1 MNNGHTALTMQDAIL
16 TLQNYWSDNGCMIT
30 QPLNTEVGA
39 GTANPATALRV
50 IGPEPWSVAYVEPSV
65 RPDDSRYGENPNRL
79 QTHTQFQVIL
89 KPDPGNPQEL
99 YLGSLQA
106 LGVDLRAHDVRFV
119 EDNWAS
125 PALGAWG
132 LGWEVWL
139 DGMEITQFTYFQ
151 QVGGVSL
158 SPVSVEITYGL
169 ERILMN
175 LQGVSHFKDIVYAP
189 GITYGEV
196 FGQNEYEMSR
206 YYLDD
211 ADVDTNHRLFEA
223 YAAEARRMLDLE
235 LPVPAY
241 TYVLKCSHTFNV
253 LDARGAISTTE
264 RAKAFSLMRG
274 LTHESAKLW
283 ARRRTALGHPLG
295 VTAAPAPAV
304 RAALPSVP
312 GPETLLFEIGLE
324 ELPYADVPATTD
336 AVREVITAKL
346 AATRLRHGAIT
357 VLATPRRVVVTV
369 EAVQPREPDTEKTVR
384 GPKVAAAYKD
394 GAPTPALLGFARS
407 QGVDPSALKTVAVGG
422 VEYVAVTRDEPGRTA
437 VEVLSGVLTEVV
449 SGLRSTRNMR
459 WNDPNLSF
467 SRPVRWLLALLG
479 RSPLPVTVSALV
491 AGDTT
496 RVHRTAPDPE
506 VRVTAAEGYAH
517 FLRMY
522 GIMLDRADRRA
533 AVVRG
538 GQELAAEVGGR
549 IDVAGQAGLIDEITD
564 IVEFPHPVRGSFDER
579 YLELPASVLTT
590 VMRKHQRYLPVLDG
604 DRLMPHF
611 VTFAN
616 GACDDDVVRAGNEGV
631 LRARYEDA
639 AFFWRADLKVAPE
652 EFRRRLDQ
660 LTFED
665 RLGTVADRA
674 DRIAALA
681 LDLAARAGLAEGAL
695 ATVRRAGELA
705 KFDLASQMVVEFSGL
720 AGVMAEEYARRAGE
734 PDEVALALAEMELPR
749 SAGGALPTGDAG
761 AVLSLADRFDLVTGM
776 FVIGAAP
783 TGSSDPF
790 GVRRAAIGLLNVL
803 RRVPAAAGV
812 RVGDGLNAAAARYA
826 AQGVEVPAGRL
837 EEAAE
842 LIARRYEQ
850 QLTDAGH
857 EHRLVQAVRV
867 WADRPA
873 QGDRTLATLERHVG
887 TEEFGALTA
896 ALQRVVRILPGDAQE
911 NTADA
916 AATDPVDR
924 NLLSAPA
931 ELRLAESAEAVRDAL
946 RGREDDLAA
955 LIEVS
960 APLVAAIDAFF
971 DEVLVMDPDP
981 AIRAAR
987 LALLTD
993 VARLA
998 RTTLDWSAL

>member
-1 MNNGHTALTMQDAIL
+1 MTNGQTALTMQDAIL
-16 TLQNYWSDNGCMIT
+16 TLQKYWSDNGCMIT

-39 GTANPATALRV
+39 GTANPSTALRV

-99 YLGSLQA
+99 YLGSLRA
-106 LGVDLRAHDVRFV
+106 LGIDLNAHDVRFV

-151 QVGGVSL
+151 QVGGVAL

-196 FGQNEYEMSR
+196 FAQNEYEMSR

-211 ADVDTNHRLFEA
+211 ADIDTNQRLFES
-223 YAAEARRMLDLE
+223 YAAEARRMLDLQ

-241 TYVLKCSHTFNV
+241 MYVLKCSHAFNV

-283 ARRRTALGHPLG
+283 EQRRAALEHPLG
-295 VTAAPAPAV
+295 RTPAAAPAV
-304 RAALPSVP
+304 RAALPRVT
-312 GPETLLFEIGLE
+312 GTETLLFEIGLE
-324 ELPYADVPATTD
+324 ELPYADVTATSE
-336 AVREVITAKL
+336 AVREAITAKL
-346 AATRLRHGAIT
+346 DATRLPHGPVT
-357 VLATPRRVVVTV
+357 VMATPRRVVVTV
-369 EAVQPREPDTEKTVR
+369 EAVGPREPDTTKTVR
-384 GPKVAAAYKD
+384 GPKVAAAYRD

-407 QGVDPSALKTVAVGG
+407 QGVEPTALRVVEAGG

-437 VEVLSGVLTEVV
+437 VEVLSELLADVV
-449 SGLRSTRNMR
+449 AGLRSTRNMR
-459 WNDPNLSF
+459 WNDPALSF

-479 RSPLPVTVSALV
+479 RTPLPVAVSAL
-491 AGDTT
+491 ASGDTT
-496 RVHRTAPDPE
+496 RVHRTAADP
-506 VRVTAAEGYAH
+506 VVQVTSAEGYAH
-517 FLRMY
+517 FLRMH
-522 GIMLDRADRRA
+522 GIVLDRDVRRD

-538 GQELAAEVGGR
+538 AQEVAAEVGGR
-549 IDVAGQAGLIDEITD
+549 IDVAGQTGLIDEITD
-564 IVEFPHPVRGSFDER
+564 IVEFPYPVRGSFDER

-604 DRLMPHF
+604 DRLTPYF

-616 GACDDDVVRAGNEGV
+616 GACDDDVVRAGNEAV

-639 AFFWRADLKVAPE
+639 AFFWRADLKVSPE
-652 EFRRRLDQ
+652 EFHRRLDR

-674 DRIAALA
+674 GRIAALA
-681 LDLAARAGLAEGAL
+681 LDLAGRAGLAMDAV

-734 PDEVALALAEMELPR
+734 SAAVAQALAEMEMPR

-776 FVIGAAP
+776 FVIGAVP
-783 TGSSDPF
+783 TGSSDPY

-803 RRVPAAAGV
+803 RSVPATAGI
-812 RVGDGLNAAAARYA
+812 RVADGLRAAAERYA
-826 AQGVEVPAGRL
+826 AQGVDVPAERL
-837 EEAAE
+837 AEAAE

-850 QLTDAGH
+850 QLADAGH
-857 EHRLVQAVRV
+857 EHRLVQAVLP

-873 QGDRTLATLERHVG
+873 LGDRALATLERQVG
-887 TEEFGALTA
+887 TEEFEALAA
-896 ALQRVVRILPGDAQE
+896 ALQRVMRILPKD
-911 NTADA
+911 TAEDGA
-916 AATDPVDR
+916 GETNRA
-924 NLLSAPA
+924 LLTAPC
-931 ELRLAESAEAVRDAL
+931 ELRLMESVEAVRGAL
-946 RGREDDLAA
+946 RGREEDLAA

-960 APLVAAIDAFF
+960 APLVAGINAFF
-971 DEVLVMDPDP
+971 DEVLVMDPDQ
-981 AIRAAR
+981 AVRAAR
-987 LALLTD
+987 LALLGE
-993 VARLA
+993 VAGLA
-998 RTTLDWSAL
+998 RTTLDWSVL

>member
-1 MNNGHTALTMQDAIL
+1 MKNGHAALTMQDAIL
-16 TLQNYWSDNGCMIT
+16 VLQKYWSDNGCMIT

-39 GTANPATALRV
+39 GTANPSTALRV
-50 IGPEPWSVAYVEPSV
+50 LGPEPWSVAYVEPSV

-106 LGVDLRAHDVRFV
+106 LGIDLGAHDVRFV

-151 QVGGVSL
+151 QVGGVTL

-211 ADVDTNHRLFEA
+211 ADVDTNHGLFEA

-283 ARRRTALGHPLG
+283 ARRRAAQEHPLG
-295 VTAAPAPAV
+295 VAAAPAPAV
-304 RAALPSVP
+304 RATLPTVS
-312 GPETLLFEIGLE
+312 GTETLLFEIGVE
-324 ELPYADVPATTD
+324 ELPYADVRAAAD
-336 AVREVITAKL
+336 AVREAITAKL
-346 AATRLRHGAIT
+346 AATRLRHGPVTAM
-357 VLATPRRVVVTV
+357 ATPRRIVVTV
-369 EAVQPREPDTEKTVR
+369 EGVEPREPDTARTVR
-384 GPKVAAAYKD
+384 GPKAAAAYRD
-394 GAPTPALLGFARS
+394 GAPTPALLGFARGH
-407 QGVDPSALKTVAVGG
+407 GVDPADVQILDVGG
-422 VEYVAVTRDEPGRTA
+422 VDYVAVTRDEPGRTA
-437 VEVLSGVLTEVV
+437 VGVLSELLAEVV
-449 SGLRSTRNMR
+449 SGLRSARNMR
-459 WNDPNLSF
+459 WNDPALSF

-479 RSPLPVTVSALV
+479 RTPLPVAVSAL
-491 AGDTT
+491 ASGSTT
-496 RVHRTAPDPE
+496 QVHRTAPDP
-506 VRVTAAEGYAH
+506 VVQVTSAEGYAH
-517 FLRMY
+517 FLRMH
-522 GIMLDRADRRA
+522 GILLDREGRRA

-538 GQELAAEVGGR
+538 AQESAAEVGGY
-549 IDVAGQAGLIDEITD
+549 IDVAGEAGLIDEITD
-564 IVEFPHPVRGSFDER
+564 IVEYPHPVRGSFDER

-604 DRLMPHF
+604 SGRLTPNF

-616 GACDDDVVRAGNEGV
+616 GTCDDDVVRSGNEAV

-639 AFFWRADLKVAPE
+639 AFFWRADLKVSPE
-652 EFRRRLDQ
+652 EFRRRLDK

-681 LDLAARAGLAEGAL
+681 LDLAGRAGLSEDAL
-695 ATVRRAGELA
+695 AVVRRAGRLA

-720 AGVMAEEYARRAGE
+720 AGVMAEEYARHGGE
-734 PDEVALALAEMELPR
+734 SAEVARALAEMELPR
-749 SAGGALPTGDAG
+749 SAGGALPTSDAG

-776 FVIGAAP
+776 FLIGAVP
-783 TGSSDPF
+783 TGSSDPY

-803 RRVPAAAGV
+803 RSVPATAGI
-812 RVGDGLNAAAARYA
+812 RVGDGLRAAAERYA
-826 AQGVEVPAGRL
+826 AQGVEVPAERL
-837 EEAAE
+837 TEAAE
-842 LIARRYEQ
+842 LITRRYEI

-857 EHRLVQAVRV
+857 EHRLVQAVLV
-867 WADRPA
+867 WGDRPA
-873 QGDRTLATLERHVG
+873 HGDRTLATLERHVG
-887 TEEFGALTA
+887 TEAFEALTA
-896 ALQRVVRILPGDAQE
+896 ALQRVVRILPSQGPDAPDGGAE
-911 NTADA
+911 E
-916 AATDPVDR
+916 VDR
-924 NLLSAPA
+924 SLLTAPA
-931 ELRLAESAEAVRDAL
+931 ELRLAESAEAVRRAL
-946 RGREDDLAA
+946 HGREDDLAA
-955 LIEVS
+955 LIEAS
-960 APLVAAIDAFF
+960 APLVAAINTFF
-971 DEVLVMDPDP
+971 DEVLVMDPEP

-987 LALLTD
+987 LALLDD
-993 VARLA
+993 VAGLA

>member
-1 MNNGHTALTMQDAIL
+1 MKNGQTALTMQDAIL
-16 TLQNYWSDNGCMIT
+16 TLQRYWSDNGCMIT

-39 GTANPATALRV
+39 GTGNPSTALRV
-50 IGPEPWSVAYVEPSV
+50 LGPEPWSVAYVEPSV

-99 YLGSLQA
+99 YLGSLRA
-106 LGVDLRAHDVRFV
+106 LGIDLRAHDVRFV

-151 QVGGVSL
+151 QVGGVTL
-158 SPVSVEITYGL
+158 APVSVEITYGL

-175 LQGVSHFKDIVYAP
+175 LQGVSHFKDIAYAP

-211 ADVDTNHRLFEA
+211 ADIPTQHRLFEA

-274 LTHESAKLW
+274 LTHESAQLW
-283 ARRRTALGHPLG
+283 ARRRAALEHPLG
-295 VTAAPAPAV
+295 VVPAPAPAV
-304 RAALPSVP
+304 RAALPAVS
-312 GPETLLFEIGLE
+312 GPETLLFEIGVE
-324 ELPYADVPATTD
+324 ELPYAEVQATAE
-336 AVREVITAKL
+336 AVHEAISAKL
-346 AATRLRHGAIT
+346 AATRLKHGRISAM
-357 VLATPRRVVVTV
+357 ATPRRVVVIV
-369 EAVQPREPDTEKTVR
+369 EAVQPREPDTERTVR
-384 GPKVAAAYKD
+384 GPKVAAAYRD

-407 QGVDPSALKTVAVGG
+407 QGVDPGDVRVVDVGG
-422 VEYVAVTRDEPGRTA
+422 VDYVAVNRDEPGRTA
-437 VEVLSGVLTEVV
+437 PEVLSDLLAEVV
-449 SGLRSTRNMR
+449 SGLRSARNMR
-459 WNDPNLSF
+459 WSDPALSF

-479 RSPLPVTVSALV
+479 RTPLPVAVSAL
-491 AGDTT
+491 ASGTTT
-496 RVHRTAPDPE
+496 RVHRTAPDPVVE
-506 VRVTAAEGYAH
+506 VTSAEGYAH
-517 FLRMY
+517 FLRMH
-522 GIMLDRADRRA
+522 GVLLDREARRA
-533 AVVRG
+533 AVVSGAR
-538 GQELAAEVGGR
+538 EAAAEAGGYV
-549 IDVAGQAGLIDEITD
+549 DVAGEAGLIDEITD
-564 IVEFPHPVRGSFDER
+564 IVEYPHPVRGSFDER
-579 YLELPASVLTT
+579 YLDLPASVLTT
-590 VMRKHQRYLPVLDG
+590 VMRKHQRYLPVLDRTG
-604 DRLMPHF
+604 RLMPHF

-616 GACDDDVVRAGNEGV
+616 GVCDEEVVRAGNEAV

-639 AFFWRADLKVAPE
+639 AFFWRADLKVSPE
-652 EFRRRLDQ
+652 EFRGRLDK

-681 LDLAARAGLAEGAL
+681 LDLAARAGFAEETA
-695 ATVRRAGELA
+695 ATVHRAGRLA
-705 KFDLASQMVVEFSGL
+705 KFDLASQMVIEFSGL

-734 PDEVALALAEMELPR
+734 PAEVARALAEMELPR
-749 SAGGALPTGDAG
+749 SAGGELPAGEAG

-776 FVIGAAP
+776 FVIGAVP
-783 TGSSDPF
+783 TGSSDPY

-803 RRVPAAAGV
+803 RSVSAVAGV
-812 RVGDGLNAAAARYA
+812 RVGDGLRAAAERYA
-826 AQGVEVPAGRL
+826 AQGIEVPAERL
-837 EEAAE
+837 TEAAE
-842 LIARRYEQ
+842 LITRRYEQ

-857 EHRLVQAVRV
+857 EHRLVQAVLV
-867 WADRPA
+867 HSDRPA
-873 QGDRTLATLERHVG
+873 LGDRTLATLERHAG
-887 TEEFGALTA
+887 TEAFEALTA
-896 ALQRVVRILPGDAQE
+896 ALQRVVRILPGDSPE
-911 NTADA
+911 GPADRSVL
-916 AATDPVDR
+916 T
-924 NLLSAPA
+924 APA
-931 ELRLAESAEAVRDAL
+931 EMRLAEAAESVREAL
-946 RGREDDLAA
+946 HDREDDLAA

-960 APLVAAIDAFF
+960 APLVAAINTFF

-981 AIRAAR
+981 AVRAAR
-987 LALLTD
+987 LALLAD
-993 VARLA
+993 VAGLA
-998 RTTLDWSAL
+998 RPALDWSAL

>member
-1 MNNGHTALTMQDAIL
+1 MKNGQTALTMQDAIL
-16 TLQNYWSDNGCMIT
+16 TLQKYWSSNGCMIT

-39 GTANPATALRV
+39 GTANPSTALRV

-99 YLGSLQA
+99 YLGSLEA
-106 LGVDLRAHDVRFV
+106 LGVDLGAHDVRFV

-151 QVGGVSL
+151 QVGGVTL

-211 ADVDTNHRLFEA
+211 ADVETNQRLFES

-241 TYVLKCSHTFNV
+241 QYVLKCSHTFNV

-283 ARRRTALGHPLG
+283 AQRRAALEHPLG
-295 VTAAPAPAV
+295 VTPTPAPV
-304 RAALPSVP
+304 TRNPLPTVS
-312 GPETLLFEIGLE
+312 GTETLLFEIGVE
-324 ELPYADVPATTD
+324 ELPYADVPATTE
-336 AVREVITAKL
+336 AVRESITAKL
-346 AATRLRHGAIT
+346 AASRLGHGAIT
-357 VLATPRRVVVTV
+357 VRATPRRVVVTV
-369 EAVQPREPDTEKTVR
+369 EGVEPREPDTAKTVR
-384 GPKVAAAYKD
+384 GPKVAAAYRD
-394 GAPTPALLGFARS
+394 GEPTPALLGFARS
-407 QGVDPSALKTVAVGG
+407 QGVDPAALHSVEVNG
-422 VEYVAVTRDEPGRTA
+422 VDYVAVTRDEPGRA
-437 VEVLSGVLTEVV
+437 AAEVLSELLAEVV

-459 WNDPNLSF
+459 WNDPTLSF

-479 RSPLPVTVSALV
+479 RTPLPVAVSAL
-491 AGDTT
+491 ASGTTT
-496 RVHRTAPDPE
+496 RVHRTAAEP
-506 VRVTAAEGYAH
+506 VVQVTTADAYAN
-517 FLRMY
+517 FLQMH
-522 GIMLDRADRRA
+522 GILLDRQARHD

-538 GQELAAEVGGR
+538 ALDSATEAGGR
-549 IDVAGQAGLIDEITD
+549 IDVAGEAALIDEITD
-564 IVEFPHPVRGSFDER
+564 IVEYPHPVRGSFDER

-604 DRLMPHF
+604 DGRLMPHF

-616 GACDDDVVRAGNEGV
+616 GACDDDVVRAGNEAV

-652 EFRRRLDQ
+652 EFRSRLDK

-681 LDLAARAGLAEGAL
+681 LGLAERAGLAEDAV

-734 PDEVALALAEMELPR
+734 SAEVARALAEMELPR
-749 SAGGALPTGDAG
+749 SAGGALPTGEAG
-761 AVLSLADRFDLVTGM
+761 AMLSLADRFDLVTGM
-776 FVIGAAP
+776 FVIGAVP
-783 TGSSDPF
+783 TGSSDPY

-803 RRVPAAAGV
+803 RSMPALAGV
-812 RVGDGLNAAAARYA
+812 RVGDGLRAAAERYA
-826 AQGVEVPAGRL
+826 AQGVEVHAERL
-837 EEAAE
+837 AEAAE
-842 LIARRYEQ
+842 LITRRYEQ

-857 EHRLVQAVRV
+857 EHRLVQAVLV

-873 QGDRTLATLERHVG
+873 HGDRTLATLERHVG
-887 TEEFGALTA
+887 SEAFDALA
-896 ALQRVVRILPGDAQE
+896 AAFQRVVRILPGDGPEGGAG
-911 NTADA
+911 TAD
-916 AATDPVDR
+916 R
-924 NLLSAPA
+924 SLLTAPA
-931 ELRLAESAEAVRDAL
+931 ELRLAESAEAVRQAL
-946 RGREDDLAA
+946 HGREDDLAA

-960 APLVAAIDAFF
+960 APLVAAINVFF
-971 DEVLVMDPDP
+971 DEVLVMDPEP
-981 AIRAAR
+981 AVREAR
-987 LALLTD
+987 LALLDD

-998 RTTLDWSAL
+998 RTTLDWRAL

>member
-1 MNNGHTALTMQDAIL
+1 MQDAIL
-16 TLQNYWSDNGCMIT
+16 TLQKYWSDNGCMIT

-39 GTANPATALRV
+39 GTANPSTALRV

-99 YLGSLQA
+99 YLGSLEA
-106 LGVDLRAHDVRFV
+106 LGIDLGAHDVRFV

-151 QVGGVSL
+151 QVGGITL
-158 SPVSVEITYGL
+158 APVSVEITYGL

-175 LQGVSHFKDIVYAP
+175 LQGVSHFKDIAYAP

-211 ADVDTNHRLFEA
+211 ADVETNRGLFEA

-264 RAKAFSLMRG
+264 RAKAFSLMRR
-274 LTHESAKLW
+274 LTHDSAKLW
-283 ARRRTALGHPLG
+283 AQRRTALEHPLG
-295 VTAAPAPAV
+295 VTPAPDPVTRDPLPAV
-304 RAALPSVP
+304 S
-312 GPETLLFEIGLE
+312 GTGTLLFEIGVE

-336 AVREVITAKL
+336 AVRESITTRL
-346 AATRLRHGAIT
+346 AATRLGHGPIT
-357 VLATPRRVVVTV
+357 VRATPRRVVVTV
-369 EAVQPREPDTEKTVR
+369 EGVEPREPDTARTVR
-384 GPKVAAAYKD
+384 GPKVAAAYRD
-394 GAPTPALLGFARS
+394 GNATPALLGFARS
-407 QGVDPSALKTVAVGG
+407 QGVEPTALHTVEVGG
-422 VEYVAVTRDEPGRTA
+422 VDYVALTRDEPGRTA
-437 VEVLSGVLTEVV
+437 AEVISELLAEVV

-459 WNDPNLSF
+459 WNDPALSF

-479 RSPLPVTVSALV
+479 NTPLPVAVSAL
-491 AGDTT
+491 ASGTTT
-496 RVHRTAPDPE
+496 RVHRTAPEPVVQVKSAD
-506 VRVTAAEGYAH
+506 GYAD
-517 FLRMY
+517 FLRLH
-522 GIMLDRADRRA
+522 GVLLDREARRD

-538 GQELAAEVGGR
+538 AREAAAEAGGH
-549 IDVAGQAGLIDEITD
+549 IDVAGEAALIDEITD
-564 IVEFPHPVRGSFDER
+564 ILEYPHPVRGSFDER

-604 DRLMPHF
+604 NGTLTSSF

-616 GACDDDVVRAGNEGV
+616 GTCVEDVVRAGNEAV

-652 EFRRRLDQ
+652 EFRRRLDK

-674 DRIAALA
+674 DRIAALS
-681 LDLAARAGLAEGAL
+681 LGLAERAGLTQDAV
-695 ATVRRAGELA
+695 ATVRRASELA

-734 PDEVALALAEMELPR
+734 SADVARALAEMELPR
-749 SAGGALPTGDAG
+749 SAGGALPTTDAG

-776 FVIGAAP
+776 FVIGAVP
-783 TGSSDPF
+783 TGSSDPY

-803 RRVPAAAGV
+803 RSMPALADV
-812 RVGDGLNAAAARYA
+812 RVGDGLRAAAERYA
-826 AQGVEVPAGRL
+826 AQGVEAPAERL
-837 EEAAE
+837 ADAAE
-842 LIARRYEQ
+842 LITRRYEQ
-850 QLTDAGH
+850 QLLDAGH
-857 EHRLVQAVRV
+857 EHRLVQAVLA

-873 QGDRTLATLERHVG
+873 HGDRTLATVERHVG
-887 TEEFGALTA
+887 GEAFDALTA
-896 ALQRVVRILPGDAQE
+896 AFQRVLRILPGDSVE
-911 NTADA
+911 GA
-916 AATDPVDR
+916 ARPVDR
-924 NLLSAPA
+924 SLLTAPA
-931 ELRLAESAEAVRDAL
+931 ELRLAESTEAVRRAL
-946 RGREDDLAA
+946 HGREDDLAA

-960 APLVAAIDAFF
+960 APLVAAINVFF
-971 DEVLVMDPDP
+971 DEVLVMDPEP
-981 AIRAAR
+981 AVREAR
-987 LALLTD
+987 LALLD
-993 VARLA
+993 EVARLA
-998 RTTLDWSAL
+998 RTTLDWIAL

>member
-1 MNNGHTALTMQDAIL
+1 MTTGQTPLTMQDAIL
-16 TLQNYWSDNGCMIT
+16 TLQNYWSANGCMIT

-39 GTANPATALRV
+39 GTANPSTALRV

-99 YLGSLQA
+99 YLGSLRA
-106 LGVDLRAHDVRFV
+106 LGVDLTAHDIRFV

-158 SPVSVEITYGL
+158 NPVSVEITYGL

-223 YAAEARRMLDLE
+223 YAAEARRLLDLE

-241 TYVLKCSHTFNV
+241 LYVLKCSHTFNV

-264 RAKAFSLMRG
+264 RAKSFSLMRG

-283 ARRRTALGHPLG
+283 AQRRTDLGHPLG
-295 VTAAPAPAV
+295 VTPDPAPAV
-304 RAALPSVP
+304 RAALPAMSR
-312 GPETLLFEIGLE
+312 PETLLFEIGLE
-324 ELPYADVPATTD
+324 ELPYADVVTTTE
-336 AVREVITAKL
+336 AVRESITGKL
-346 AATRLRHGAIT
+346 AATRLKHGNIT
-357 VLATPRRVVVTV
+357 VMATPRRVVVTV
-369 EAVQPREPDTEKTVR
+369 EAVQPREADTEKTVR
-384 GPKVAAAYKD
+384 GPKAAAAYKE
-394 GAPTPALLGFARS
+394 GAPTQALLGFARS
-407 QGVDPSALKTVAVGG
+407 QGVQPEAVRTVQVKG
-422 VEYVAVTRDEPGRTA
+422 VEYVAVTREEPGRPA
-437 VEVLSGVLTEVV
+437 PEVLSDLLSEVV
-449 SGLRSTRNMR
+449 SGLRASRNMR
-459 WNDPNLSF
+459 WSDPNLSF

-479 RSPLPVTVSALV
+479 RTPLPVTVSALV
-491 AGDTT
+491 SGTTT
-496 RVHRTAPDPE
+496 RVHRTAADP
-506 VRVTAAEGYAH
+506 VVQVTTAEGYSH
-517 FLRMY
+517 FLRMH
-522 GIMLDRADRRA
+522 GIVLEREVRLD

-538 GQELAAEVGGR
+538 AERLAVEAGGR
-549 IDVAGQAGLIDEITD
+549 IDAEAQAGLIDEITD
-564 IVEFPHPVRGSFDER
+564 ILEFPHPVLGSFEER
-579 YLELPASVLTT
+579 YLDLPASVLTT
-590 VMRKHQRYLPVLDG
+590 VMRKHQRYLPVLAAD
-604 DRLMPHF
+604 DRLMPYF
-611 VTFAN
+611 ITFAN
-616 GACDDDVVRAGNEGV
+616 GACDDDVVRAGNEAV

-639 AFFWRADLKVAPE
+639 AFFWRADLKVAPA
-652 EFRRRLDQ
+652 EFRGRLDQ

-674 DRIAALA
+674 TRIAALA
-681 LDLAARAGLAEGAL
+681 LELASAAGLPEDTL

-734 PDEVALALAEMELPR
+734 PEAVARALAEMEMPR
-749 SAGGALPTGDAG
+749 AAGGALPTSEAG
-761 AVLSLADRFDLVTGM
+761 AILSLADRFDLVTGM
-776 FVIGAAP
+776 FVIGAVP
-783 TGSSDPF
+783 TGSSDPY
-790 GVRRAAIGLLNVL
+790 GVRRAAIGLVNVL
-803 RRVPAAAGV
+803 RAAPATAGLAV
-812 RVGDGLNAAAARYA
+812 TDGLRAAAARYA
-826 AQGVEVPAGRL
+826 AQGIEVPAERL
-837 EEAAE
+837 TEAAE

-850 QLTDAGH
+850 QLVDAGH

-873 QGDRTLATLERHVG
+873 QGDRVLAALERHVDS
-887 TEEFGALTA
+887 EEFTALVA
-896 ALQRVVRILPGDAQE
+896 ALQRVVRILPEEPAKDA
-911 NTADA
+911 
-916 AATDPVDR
+916 DR
-924 NLLSAPA
+924 TLLTAPA
-931 ELRLAESAEAVRDAL
+931 ELALAEATDSVRQTL
-946 RGREDDLAA
+946 QGQEDDLTA
-955 LIEVS
+955 LVQAS
-960 APLVAAIDAFF
+960 APLVTAIDAFF
-971 DEVLVMDPDP
+971 EGVLVMDPDLEV
-981 AIRAAR
+981 RAAR
-987 LALLTD
+987 LTLLSD
-993 VARLA
+993 VARLVND
-998 RTTLDWSAL
+998 TLQWSAL

>member
-1 MNNGHTALTMQDAIL
+1 MQDAVL
-16 TLQNYWSDNGCMIT
+16 TLQNYWSGNGCMIT

-50 IGPEPWSVAYVEPSV
+50 LGPEPWSVAYVEPSV

-99 YLGSLQA
+99 YLGSLRA
-106 LGVDLRAHDVRFV
+106 LGVDLAAHDVRFV

-211 ADVDTNHRLFEA
+211 ADVDTNRGLFEA
-223 YAAEARRMLDLE
+223 YAAEARRLLDLE

-264 RAKAFSLMRG
+264 RAKAFALMRG
-274 LTHESAKLW
+274 LTHESAQLW
-283 ARRRTALGHPLG
+283 VRRRTALEHPLG
-295 VTAAPAPAV
+295 VTPAPAPAV
-304 RAALPSVP
+304 RAPLPAVS

-324 ELPYADVPATTD
+324 ELPHADVQATAD
-336 AVREVITAKL
+336 AVRESVTTRL
-346 AATRLRHGAIT
+346 AATRLRHGPVT
-357 VLATPRRVVVTV
+357 VTTTPRRVVVIV
-369 EAVQPREPDTEKTVR
+369 ENVDAREPDTTRTVR
-384 GPKVAAAYKD
+384 GPKKAAAYRD
-394 GAPTPALLGFARS
+394 GAATPALLGFARS
-407 QGVDPSALKTVAVGG
+407 QGVDPAGLHVLEANGT
-422 VEYVAVTRDEPGRTA
+422 EYMAATLDMPGRPA
-437 VEVLSGVLTEVV
+437 PEVLGDLLSEVV
-449 SGLRSTRNMR
+449 SSLRAGRNMR
-459 WNDPNLSF
+459 WRDPSLSF

-479 RSPLPVTVSALV
+479 RTPLPVTVSAL
-491 AGDTT
+491 AASDLT
-496 RVHRTAPDPE
+496 RVHRTAPDPV
-506 VRVTAAEGYAH
+506 VRVTTAEGYAH
-517 FLRMY
+517 FLQMH
-522 GIMLDRADRRA
+522 GILLDRRA
-533 AVVRG
+533 RRDAVVRG
-538 GQELAAEVGGR
+538 ALDLATEAGGQVDLDGESA
-549 IDVAGQAGLIDEITD
+549 LIDEITD
-564 IVEFPHPVRGSFDER
+564 IVEFPHPIRGSFDER
-579 YLELPASVLTT
+579 YLELPAAVLTT

-611 VTFAN
+611 ITFAN
-616 GACDDDVVRAGNEGV
+616 GLCDDAAVRAGNEAV

-639 AFFWRADLKVAPE
+639 AFFWRADLKAAPE
-652 EFRRRLDQ
+652 ELRGRLDQ

-674 DRIAALA
+674 DRIAAVA
-681 LDLAARAGLAEGAL
+681 LDLAERAGLPEEAA

-734 PDEVALALAEMELPR
+734 SEDVARALSGMELPR
-749 SAGGALPTGDAG
+749 SAGGALPDTDPG

-776 FVIGAAP
+776 FVIGAVP
-783 TGSSDPF
+783 TGSSDPY

-803 RRVPAAAGV
+803 RSVPATAGI
-812 RVGDGLNAAAARYA
+812 RVADGLAAAAARYT
-826 AQGVEVPAGRL
+826 AQGVEVPAERL
-837 EEAAE
+837 AEAAE

-857 EHRLVQAVRV
+857 EHRLVQAVLVR
-867 WADRPA
+867 ADRPA
-873 QGDRTLATLERHVG
+873 DADLTLATLERHAD

-896 ALQRVVRILPGDAQE
+896 ALQRVVRILPGGTPEDGAPA
-911 NTADA
+911 AD
-916 AATDPVDR
+916 R
-924 NLLSAPA
+924 SLLTAPA
-931 ELRLAESAEAVRDAL
+931 ELRLAEAADAARTAL

-955 LIEVS
+955 LIEYS
-960 APLVAAIDAFF
+960 GPLVAAVGAFF
-971 DEVLVMDPDP
+971 DEVLVMDPDL
-981 AIRAAR
+981 AVRAAR
-987 LALLTD
+987 LALLED
-993 VARLA
+993 VAALA
-998 RTTLDWSAL
+998 RTTLNWSAL

>member
-1 MNNGHTALTMQDAIL
+1 MSTGRTTLTMQDAIL
-16 TLQNYWSDNGCMIT
+16 TLQKYWSDNGCMIT

-50 IGPEPWSVAYVEPSV
+50 LGPEPWNVAYVEPSV

-99 YLGSLQA
+99 YLGSLRA
-106 LGVDLRAHDVRFV
+106 LGIDLAAHDVRFV

-139 DGMEITQFTYFQ
+139 DGMEVTQFTYFQ
-151 QVGGVSL
+151 QVGGMGL
-158 SPVSVEITYGL
+158 APVSVEITYGL
-169 ERILMN
+169 ERIMMN
-175 LQGVSHFKDIVYAP
+175 LQGVSHFKDIAYTAD
-189 GITYGEV
+189 ITYGEV

-211 ADVDTNHRLFEA
+211 ADVATNHRLFDS
-223 YAAEARRMLDLE
+223 YAAEARRLLDLG

-241 TYVLKCSHTFNV
+241 LYVLKCSHAFNI

-274 LTHESAKLW
+274 LTHESAGLW
-283 ARRRTALGHPLG
+283 AKSRAALDHPLG
-295 VTAAPAPAV
+295 QAPAPAPAV
-304 RAALPSVP
+304 RAPLPTVP
-312 GPETLLFEIGLE
+312 GTETLLFEIGLE
-324 ELPYADVPATTD
+324 ELPYSDVVATTE
-336 AVREVITAKL
+336 AVREAVTAKL
-346 AATRLRHGAIT
+346 AATRLGHGPVT

-369 EAVQPREPDTEKTVR
+369 EAVQPHESDVRRTVR
-384 GPKVAAAYKD
+384 GPKVAAAYRD

-407 QGVDPSALKTVAVGG
+407 QGVDPAQTGVVEVNGVAH
-422 VEYVAVTRDEPGRTA
+422 VAVTRDEAGRSA
-437 VEVLSGVLTEVV
+437 VEVLSELLAEVV
-449 SGLRSTRNMR
+449 SGLRAPRNMR
-459 WNDPNLSF
+459 WNDPALSF

-479 RSPLPVTVSALV
+479 RTPLPVAVSSLAS
-491 AGDTT
+491 GTTT
-496 RVHRTAPDPE
+496 RVHRTAPDPVVE
-506 VRVTAAEGYAH
+506 VMAAEGYTG
-517 FLRMY
+517 FLSVH
-522 GIMLDRADRRA
+522 GILLDRETRRI

-538 GQELAAEVGGR
+538 AEESAAEVGGR
-549 IDVAGQAGLIDEITD
+549 VDVAGEAGLIDEITD
-564 IVEFPHPVRGSFDER
+564 ILEYPYPVRGAFEER
-579 YLELPASVLTT
+579 YLELPPSVLTT

-604 DRLMPHF
+604 HGRLLPHF

-616 GACDDDVVRAGNEGV
+616 GVCDDDVVRAGNEAV

-639 AFFWRADLKVAPE
+639 AFFWRADLAVTPE
-652 EFRRRLDQ
+652 EFRGRLSR

-681 LDLAARAGLAEGAL
+681 LELAGRAGLGEDAR

-734 PDEVALALAEMELPR
+734 SDEVARALAEMELPR
-749 SAGGALPTGDAG
+749 SAGGALPTGGPG

-783 TGSSDPF
+783 TGSSDPY

-803 RRVPAAAGV
+803 RRVPALAGTGVREALRAAAG
-812 RVGDGLNAAAARYA
+812 RYA
-826 AQGVEVPAGRL
+826 AQGVEVPGERL
-837 EEAAE
+837 AEAAE
-842 LIARRYEQ
+842 LITRRYEQ
-850 QLTDAGH
+850 QLTDEGH
-857 EHRLVQAVRV
+857 EHRLVQAVLAR
-867 WADRPA
+867 ADRPA
-873 QGDRTLATLERHVG
+873 HADRTLAVLAQQVG
-887 TEEFGALTA
+887 TDAFDALTA
-896 ALQRVVRILPGDAQE
+896 AVQRVVRILPGAAPAPAAQPG
-911 NTADA
+911 AVPA
-916 AATDPVDR
+916 
-924 NLLSAPA
+924 APA
-931 ELRLAESAEAVRDAL
+931 ELRLAEATEAARRAL
-946 RGREDDLAA
+946 SGREDDLAA

-960 APLVAAIDAFF
+960 APLVAAVDAFF
-971 DEVLVMDPDP
+971 EEVLVMDPDP
-981 AIRAAR
+981 AVRAAR
-987 LALLTD
+987 LALLEG
-993 VARLA
+993 VAALVRPV
-998 RTTLDWSAL
+998 LDWTAL

>member
-1 MNNGHTALTMQDAIL
+1 MKNGHAALTMQDAIL
-16 TLQNYWSDNGCMIT
+16 TLQKYWSDNGCMIT

-39 GTANPATALRV
+39 GTANPSTALRV

-106 LGVDLRAHDVRFV
+106 LGVDLGAHDVRFV

-151 QVGGVSL
+151 QVGGVTL

-206 YYLDD
+206 HYLDD
-211 ADVDTNHRLFEA
+211 ADIDTNQRLFDA
-223 YAAEARRMLDLE
+223 YASEARRMLDLE
-235 LPVPAY
+235 LPIPAY

-253 LDARGAISTTE
+253 LDARGALSTTE

-283 ARRRTALGHPLG
+283 AQRRASLEYPLG
-295 VTAAPAPAV
+295 MAAVPAPAV
-304 RAALPSVP
+304 RAALPTVP
-312 GPETLLFEIGLE
+312 SIETLLFEIGME
-324 ELPYADVPATTD
+324 ELPYADVRATAE
-336 AVREVITAKL
+336 AVREAVTTKL
-346 AATRLRHGAIT
+346 AATRLGHGPVTAM
-357 VLATPRRVVVTV
+357 ATPRRIVITV
-369 EAVQPREPDTEKTVR
+369 DGVEPCEPDFAKTVR
-384 GPKVAAAYKD
+384 GPKAAVSYQD

-407 QGVDPSALKTVAVGG
+407 QGVDPADLRVLDVGG
-422 VEYVAVTRDEPGRTA
+422 VDYVALTREEPGRSA
-437 VEVLSGVLTEVV
+437 VEVLSELLAEVV
-449 SGLRSTRNMR
+449 SGLRSSRNMR
-459 WNDPNLSF
+459 WNDPTLSF

-479 RSPLPVTVSALV
+479 SAPLPVAVSAL
-491 AGDTT
+491 ASGDTT
-496 RVHRTAPDPE
+496 RVHRTAPDP
-506 VRVTAAEGYAH
+506 VIQVPSAEGYAH
-517 FLRMY
+517 FLKMH
-522 GIMLDRADRRA
+522 GILLDREVRRDV
-533 AVVRG
+533 VVRG
-538 GQELAAEVGGR
+538 AHESAAEVGGS
-549 IDVAGQAGLIDEITD
+549 IDVAGEAGLIDEITD
-564 IVEFPHPVRGSFDER
+564 IVEYPHPVRGCFDER
-579 YLELPASVLTT
+579 YLDLPASVLTT
-590 VMRKHQRYLPVLDG
+590 VMRKHQRYLPMLDG
-604 DRLMPHF
+604 SGRLMPYF
-611 VTFAN
+611 ITFAN
-616 GACDDDVVRAGNEGV
+616 GTCDDDVVRSGNEAV

-639 AFFWRADLKVAPE
+639 AFFWRADLKVSPQ
-652 EFRRRLDQ
+652 EFRRRLDK

-681 LDLAARAGLAEGAL
+681 VGLAGYAAL
-695 ATVRRAGELA
+695 KEDAVATVRRAGELA
-705 KFDLASQMVVEFSGL
+705 KFDLASQMVVELSGL
-720 AGVMAEEYARRAGE
+720 AGVMAEEYARHAGE
-734 PDEVALALAEMELPR
+734 SAEVARALAEMELPR
-749 SAGGALPTGDAG
+749 SAGGALPTSDAG

-776 FVIGAAP
+776 FVIGATP
-783 TGSSDPF
+783 TGSSDPY

-803 RRVPAAAGV
+803 RSVPALAGV
-812 RVGDGLNAAAARYA
+812 RVTEGLRAAAEHYA
-826 AQGVEVPAGRL
+826 SQGVEVPAERL
-837 EEAAE
+837 TEAAE
-842 LIARRYEQ
+842 LITRRYEQ

-857 EHRLVQAVRV
+857 EHSLVQAVLV

-873 QGDRTLATLERHVG
+873 HGDRTLATLERYVG
-887 TEEFGALTA
+887 TEAFDGLTA
-896 ALQRVVRILPGDAQE
+896 ALQRVVRILPGDAPE
-911 NTADA
+911 GGVDA
-916 AATDPVDR
+916 ADR
-924 NLLSAPA
+924 SLLTAPA
-931 ELRLAESAEAVRDAL
+931 ELRLAESTEAVRQSL
-946 RGREDDLAA
+946 HGREDDLTA

-960 APLVAAIDAFF
+960 APLVVAINAFF

-981 AIRAAR
+981 AVRAAR
-987 LALLTD
+987 LALLDD

-998 RTTLDWSAL
+998 RATLDWRAL

>member
-1 MNNGHTALTMQDAIL
+1 MKSGQTALTMQDAIL
-16 TLQNYWSDNGCMIT
+16 TLQKYWSDNGCMIT

-39 GTANPATALRV
+39 GTANPSTALRV

-99 YLGSLQA
+99 YLGSLRA

-151 QVGGVSL
+151 QVGGVTL

-211 ADVDTNHRLFEA
+211 ADVDTNHRLFES
-223 YAAEARRMLDLE
+223 YAAEARRLLDLE

-241 TYVLKCSHTFNV
+241 LYVLKCSHTFNV

-274 LTHESAKLW
+274 LTHESAQLW
-283 ARRRTALGHPLG
+283 ARRRAAQEHPLG
-295 VTAAPAPAV
+295 VAAAPAPAV
-304 RAALPSVP
+304 RAPLPTVP
-312 GPETLLFEIGLE
+312 GPETLLFEIGVE
-324 ELPYADVPATTD
+324 ELPYAEVRATAD
-336 AVREVITAKL
+336 AVREAITAKL
-346 AATRLRHGAIT
+346 AATRLGHGAIT
-357 VLATPRRVVVTV
+357 AMATPRRVVVTV
-369 EAVQPREPDTEKTVR
+369 ENVQPREPDTARTVR
-384 GPKVAAAYKD
+384 GPKVAAAYRD
-394 GAPTPALLGFARS
+394 GAPTPALLGFARA
-407 QGVDPSALKTVAVGG
+407 QGVDPADVRVLDVGG

-437 VEVLSGVLTEVV
+437 VEVLSDLLAEVV
-449 SGLRSTRNMR
+449 SGMRSARNMR
-459 WNDPNLSF
+459 WNDPALSF

-479 RSPLPVTVSALV
+479 RTPLPVAVSAL
-491 AGDTT
+491 ASGDTT
-496 RVHRTAPDPE
+496 RVHRTAPDP
-506 VRVTAAEGYAH
+506 VVQVMSAEGYAH
-517 FLRMY
+517 VLRAH
-522 GIMLDRADRRA
+522 GILLDREARHA

-538 GQELAAEVGGR
+538 AEATAAEVGGH
-549 IDVAGQAGLIDEITD
+549 IDVAGEAGLIDEITD
-564 IVEFPHPVRGSFDER
+564 IVEYPHPVRGSFDER

-604 DRLMPHF
+604 AGRLLPHF

-616 GACDDDVVRAGNEGV
+616 GLCDDDVVRSGNEAV

-639 AFFWRADLKVAPE
+639 AFFWRADLKVSPE
-652 EFRRRLDQ
+652 EFRRRLDK

-681 LDLAARAGLAEGAL
+681 LDLAQRAGLAEEPV
-695 ATVRRAGELA
+695 ATVRRAGRLA
-705 KFDLASQMVVEFSGL
+705 KFDLASQMVIEFSGL

-734 PDEVALALAEMELPR
+734 PAEVAIALAEMELPR
-749 SAGGALPTGDAG
+749 SAGGALPTGEAG

-776 FVIGAAP
+776 FVIGAVP
-783 TGSSDPF
+783 TGSSDPY

-803 RRVPAAAGV
+803 RSVPAMAGV
-812 RVGDGLNAAAARYA
+812 RVGDGLRAAAERYA
-826 AQGVEVPAGRL
+826 AQGVEVPDERL
-837 EEAAE
+837 TEAAE
-842 LIARRYEQ
+842 LITRRYEQ
-850 QLTDAGH
+850 QLMDAGH
-857 EHRLVQAVRV
+857 EHRLVQAVLV

-873 QGDRTLATLERHVG
+873 HGDRTLATLERHVG
-887 TEEFGALTA
+887 TEEFDGLTT
-896 ALQRVVRILPGDAQE
+896 ALQRVVRILPEDTPRGDA
-911 NTADA
+911 
-916 AATDPVDR
+916 VDR
-924 NLLSAPA
+924 SALTAPA
-931 ELRLAESAEAVRDAL
+931 ELRLAECAKDAHRAL
-946 RGREDDLAA
+946 HGREDDLAA
-955 LIEVS
+955 LIEVC
-960 APLVAAIDAFF
+960 APLVAAIHTFF

-981 AIRAAR
+981 TVRAAR
-987 LALLTD
+987 LALLDD

>member
-1 MNNGHTALTMQDAIL
+1 MKNGQTALTMQDAIL
-16 TLQNYWSDNGCMIT
+16 TLQKYWSDNGCMIT

-39 GTANPATALRV
+39 GTANPSTALRV

-99 YLGSLQA
+99 YLGSLEA
-106 LGVDLRAHDVRFV
+106 LGVDLGAHDVRFV

-151 QVGGVSL
+151 QVGGVTL

-175 LQGVSHFKDIVYAP
+175 LQGVSHFKDIAYAP

-211 ADVDTNHRLFEA
+211 ADVETNQRLFES

-241 TYVLKCSHTFNV
+241 LYVLKCSHTFNV

-283 ARRRTALGHPLG
+283 AQRRAALEHPLG
-295 VTAAPAPAV
+295 VTPAPAPVV
-304 RAALPSVP
+304 RNQLPTISST
-312 GPETLLFEIGLE
+312 ETLLFEIGVE
-324 ELPYADVPATTD
+324 ELPYADVPTTTE
-336 AVREVITAKL
+336 AVRESITAKL
-346 AATRLRHGAIT
+346 AATRLGHGPIT
-357 VLATPRRVVVTV
+357 VKATPRRVVVTV
-369 EAVQPREPDTEKTVR
+369 EGVEPREKDTAKTVR
-384 GPKVAAAYKD
+384 GPKVAAAYRD
-394 GAPTPALLGFARS
+394 GEPTPALLGFARS
-407 QGVDPSALKTVAVGG
+407 QGVDPASLHTVDVGG
-422 VEYVAVTRDEPGRTA
+422 VDYVALTREEPGRTA
-437 VEVLSGVLTEVV
+437 AEVLSELLGEVV
-449 SGLRSTRNMR
+449 AGLRSTRNMR
-459 WNDPNLSF
+459 WNDPTLSF

-479 RSPLPVTVSALV
+479 RTPLPVAVSAL
-491 AGDTT
+491 ASGDTT
-496 RVHRTAPDPE
+496 RVHRTAAEP
-506 VRVTAAEGYAH
+506 VVQVTSAEGYAH
-517 FLRMY
+517 FLTAH
-522 GIMLDRADRRA
+522 GIVLDRDARRA

-538 GQELAAEVGGR
+538 AQDAGVEVGGR
-549 IDVAGQAGLIDEITD
+549 IDVDGESGLIDEITD
-564 IVEFPHPVRGSFDER
+564 IVEYPHPVRGSFDER
-579 YLELPASVLTT
+579 YLDLPASVLTT
-590 VMRKHQRYLPVLDG
+590 VMRKHQRYLPVLDADG
-604 DRLMPHF
+604 SLMPHF

-616 GACDDDVVRAGNEGV
+616 GACDDDVVRSGNEAV

-639 AFFWRADLKVAPE
+639 AFFWRADLKVSPE
-652 EFRRRLDQ
+652 EFRGRLDK
-660 LTFED
+660 LTFEE

-674 DRIAALA
+674 ARIDALA
-681 LDLAARAGLAEGAL
+681 QDLAARAGLDQDAL
-695 ATVRRAGELA
+695 GTVRRAGELA
-705 KFDLASQMVVEFSGL
+705 KFDLASQMVVEFSSL
-720 AGVMAEEYARRAGE
+720 AGVMAEEYARHAGE
-734 PDEVALALAEMELPR
+734 SAQVARALAEMEMPR
-749 SAGGALPTGDAG
+749 SAGGALPTTDAG

-783 TGSSDPF
+783 TGSSDPY

-803 RRVPAAAGV
+803 RSVPALSDV
-812 RVGDGLNAAAARYA
+812 RVSDGLGAAAERYA
-826 AQGVEVPAGRL
+826 AQGVEVPAERL
-837 EEAAE
+837 TEAAE
-842 LIARRYEQ
+842 LITRRYEQ

-857 EHRLVQAVRV
+857 EHRLVQAVLT

-873 QGDRTLATLERHVG
+873 HGDRTLATLERHVG
-887 TEEFGALTA
+887 TEAFDALAA
-896 ALQRVVRILPGDAQE
+896 ALQRVVRILPGDAPE
-911 NTADA
+911 GGAGT
-916 AATDPVDR
+916 VDR
-924 NLLSAPA
+924 SVLTAPA
-931 ELRLAESAEAVRDAL
+931 EVRLAESAEAVRESL

-960 APLVAAIDAFF
+960 APLVAAINTFF

-981 AIRAAR
+981 AVRAAR
-987 LALLTD
+987 LALLED

-998 RTTLDWSAL
+998 RTTLDWRAL

>member
-1 MNNGHTALTMQDAIL
+1 MKNGHTALTMQDAIL
-16 TLQNYWSDNGCMIT
+16 TLQKYWSDNGCMIT

-39 GTANPATALRV
+39 GTANPSTALRV

-106 LGVDLRAHDVRFV
+106 LGVDLSAHDVRFV

-151 QVGGVSL
+151 QVGGVTL

-175 LQGVSHFKDIVYAP
+175 LQGVSHFKEIVYAP

-206 YYLDD
+206 HYLDD
-211 ADVDTNHRLFEA
+211 ADVDTNHKLFEA
-223 YAAEARRMLDLE
+223 YASEARRMIDLE
-235 LPVPAY
+235 LPIPAY

-253 LDARGAISTTE
+253 LDARGALSTTE

-283 ARRRTALGHPLG
+283 AQRRAVLEYPLG
-295 VTAAPAPAV
+295 VAASPAPAV
-304 RAALPSVP
+304 RAALPTVSST
-312 GPETLLFEIGLE
+312 ETLLFEIGME
-324 ELPYADVPATTD
+324 ELPYADVRATTE
-336 AVREVITAKL
+336 AVREAVTAKL
-346 AATRLRHGAIT
+346 AATRLGHGPIT
-357 VLATPRRVVVTV
+357 AMATPRRIVITV
-369 EAVQPREPDTEKTVR
+369 DGVEPYEPDTAKTVR
-384 GPKVAAAYKD
+384 GPKAAAAYKD

-407 QGVDPSALKTVAVGG
+407 QGADPADLQVADVSG
-422 VEYVAVTRDEPGRTA
+422 VEYVVLTREEPGRPA
-437 VEVLSGVLTEVV
+437 VEVLSELLAEVV
-449 SGLRSTRNMR
+449 SGLRASRNMR
-459 WNDPNLSF
+459 WNDPTLSF

-479 RSPLPVTVSALV
+479 STPLPVAVSAL
-491 AGDTT
+491 ASGNTT
-496 RVHRTAPDPE
+496 RVHRTAPDP
-506 VRVTAAEGYAH
+506 VVQVASAEGYAH
-517 FLRMY
+517 FLKMH
-522 GIMLDRADRRA
+522 GILLDREARRDV
-533 AVVRG
+533 VVRG
-538 GQELAAEVGGR
+538 AHESAAEAGGS
-549 IDVAGQAGLIDEITD
+549 IDVAGESGLIDEITD
-564 IVEFPHPVRGSFDER
+564 IVEFPHPVRGSFDES
-579 YLELPASVLTT
+579 YLDLPASVLTT
-590 VMRKHQRYLPVLDG
+590 VMRKHQRYLPVLDAG
-604 DRLMPHF
+604 GRLMPHF
-611 VTFAN
+611 ITFAN
-616 GACDDDVVRAGNEGV
+616 GTCDDDVVRSGNEAV

-639 AFFWRADLKVAPE
+639 AFFFRADLKVSPQE
-652 EFRRRLDQ
+652 LRGRLDK

-681 LDLAARAGLAEGAL
+681 LGLAANAGLDEEAL
-695 ATVRRAGELA
+695 ATVRRAGALA

-720 AGVMAEEYARRAGE
+720 AGVMAEEYARHAGE
-734 PDEVALALAEMELPR
+734 PAEVARALAEMELPR
-749 SAGGALPTGDAG
+749 SAGGALPASDAG

-803 RRVPAAAGV
+803 RSTPALAGV
-812 RVGDGLNAAAARYA
+812 RVNEALRAAADRFA
-826 AQGVEVPAGRL
+826 AQGVEVPAERL
-837 EEAAE
+837 TEAAE
-842 LIARRYEQ
+842 LITRRYEQ

-857 EHRLVQAVRV
+857 EHRLVQAVLV

-873 QGDRTLATLERHVG
+873 HGDRTLATLERHVG
-887 TEEFGALTA
+887 TEAFDGLTA
-896 ALQRVVRILPGDAQE
+896 ALQRVVRILP
-911 NTADA
+911 ADA
-916 AATDPVDR
+916 AEGGADAVDR
-924 NLLSAPA
+924 SPLTAPA
-931 ELRLAESAEAVRDAL
+931 ELRLAESAQAVRASL
-946 RGREDDLAA
+946 TGREDDLAA
-955 LIEVS
+955 LIEVC
-960 APLVAAIDAFF
+960 APLVVAINAFF
-971 DEVLVMDPDP
+971 DDVLVMDPDP
-981 AIRAAR
+981 AVRAAR
-987 LALLTD
+987 LGLLDD

-998 RTTLDWSAL
+998 RTTLDWRAL

>member
-1 MNNGHTALTMQDAIL
+1 MQDAIL
-16 TLQNYWSDNGCMIT
+16 TLQKFWSDNGCMIT

-39 GTANPATALRV
+39 GTANPSTALRV

-106 LGVDLRAHDVRFV
+106 LGVDLGAHDVRFV

-151 QVGGVSL
+151 QVGGVAL

-189 GITYGEV
+189 GISYGEV

-211 ADVDTNHRLFEA
+211 ADVDSNQRLFDL

-264 RAKAFSLMRG
+264 RAKAFSLMRR

-283 ARRRTALGHPLG
+283 AQRRTSLGHPLG
-295 VTAAPAPAV
+295 TVVPPAPTV
-304 RAALPSVP
+304 RAALPKVSDT
-312 GPETLLFEIGLE
+312 ETLLFEIGVE
-324 ELPYADVPATTD
+324 ELPHADVRTTTE
-336 AVREVITAKL
+336 AVRQSVTTKL
-346 AATRLRHGAIT
+346 AATRLGHGPIS
-357 VLATPRRVVVTV
+357 VMATSRRIVVTV
-369 EAVQPREPDTEKTVR
+369 QGVEPRERDTAKTVR
-384 GPKVAAAYKD
+384 GPKLAAAYRD
-394 GAPTPALLGFARS
+394 GVPTPALLGFARS
-407 QGVDPSALKTVAVGG
+407 QGVDPSDLRSVNVGG
-422 VEYVAVTRDEPGRTA
+422 VDHVALTREEPGRAA
-437 VEVLSGVLTEVV
+437 VEVLSDLLAEVV

-459 WNDPNLSF
+459 WNDPALSF

-479 RSPLPVTVSALV
+479 HTPLPVAVSAL
-491 AGDTT
+491 ASGDTT
-496 RVHRTAPDPE
+496 QVHRTAPHP
-506 VRVTAAEGYAH
+506 VVQVTSAEGYAY
-517 FLRMY
+517 FLKMH
-522 GIMLDRADRRA
+522 GILLDRESRRDT
-533 AVVRG
+533 VVRG
-538 GQELAAEVGGR
+538 ALESAAEVGGR
-549 IDVAGQAGLIDEITD
+549 IDVDGQAGLIDEITD
-564 IVEFPHPVRGSFDER
+564 IVEFPHPVRGAFDER

-604 DRLMPHF
+604 DRLTPHF

-616 GACDDDVVRAGNEGV
+616 GTCDDDVVRSGNEAV

-639 AFFWRADLKVAPE
+639 AFFWRADLKVSPE
-652 EFRRRLDQ
+652 ELRRRLEK

-665 RLGTVADRA
+665 RLGTVAARA

-681 LDLAARAGLAEGAL
+681 LDLAGRAELAAGAV

-705 KFDLASQMVVEFSGL
+705 KFDLASQLVVEFSGL

-734 PDEVALALAEMELPR
+734 SEEVARALAEMELPR
-749 SAGGALPTGDAG
+749 AAGGSLPTGDAG
-761 AVLSLADRFDLVTGM
+761 TMLSLADRFDLVTGM

-783 TGSSDPF
+783 TGSSDPY

-803 RRVPAAAGV
+803 RSAPAAVGLRVAEGLQAAAAG
-812 RVGDGLNAAAARYA
+812 YA
-826 AQGVEVPAGRL
+826 AQGIEVPAERL
-837 EEAAE
+837 AEAAE
-842 LIARRYEQ
+842 LITRRYEQ
-850 QLTDAGH
+850 QLADAGH
-857 EHRLVQAVRV
+857 EHRLVQAVLV

-873 QGDRTLATLERHVG
+873 HGDRTLVTLEQHVG
-887 TEEFGALTA
+887 TEEFGTLTA
-896 ALQRVVRILPGDAQE
+896 ALQRVMRILPQDGSDL
-911 NTADA
+911 AD
-916 AATDPVDR
+916 R
-924 NLLSAPA
+924 SLLTAPA
-931 ELRLAESAEAVRDAL
+931 ELRLAETTETVRQAL
-946 RGREDDLAA
+946 RGREDELAA
-955 LIEVS
+955 FIEVA
-960 APLVAAIDAFF
+960 APLVAAIDEFF

-981 AIRAAR
+981 VVRAAR
-987 LALLTD
+987 LSLLGD

-998 RTTLDWSAL
+998 NRTLGWNAL

>member
-1 MNNGHTALTMQDAIL
+1 MKNGQTALTMQDAIL
-16 TLQNYWSDNGCMIT
+16 TLQKYWSDNGCMIT

-39 GTANPATALRV
+39 GTANPSTALRV

-106 LGVDLRAHDVRFV
+106 LGIDLGAHDVRFV

-151 QVGGVSL
+151 QVGGVTL

-175 LQGVSHFKDIVYAP
+175 LQGVSHFKDIAYAP

-206 YYLDD
+206 HYLDD
-211 ADVDTNHRLFEA
+211 ADVETNHRLFES
-223 YAAEARRMLDLE
+223 YASEARRMLDLE
-235 LPVPAY
+235 LPIPAY

-253 LDARGAISTTE
+253 LDARGALSTTE

-283 ARRRTALGHPLG
+283 GQRRAALEYPLG
-295 VTAAPAPAV
+295 TAAAPAPAV
-304 RAALPSVP
+304 RAALPTVLNT
-312 GPETLLFEIGLE
+312 ETLLFEIGVE
-324 ELPYADVPATTD
+324 ELPYADVRAASD
-336 AVREVITAKL
+336 AVREAITSKL
-346 AATRLRHGAIT
+346 AATRLGHGAIT
-357 VLATPRRVVVTV
+357 AMATPRRMVITV
-369 EAVQPREPDTEKTVR
+369 EKVEPREPDTVKTVR
-384 GPKVAAAYKD
+384 GPKAAAAYRD

-407 QGVDPSALKTVAVGG
+407 QGADPSDVRVLDVNG
-422 VEYVAVTRDEPGRTA
+422 VDYVALTREAPGRTA
-437 VEVLSGVLTEVV
+437 VEVLSELLAEVV
-449 SGLRSTRNMR
+449 SELRSSRNMR
-459 WNDPNLSF
+459 WNDPSLSF

-479 RSPLPVTVSALV
+479 STPLPIAVSAL
-491 AGDTT
+491 ASGTTT
-496 RVHRTAPDPE
+496 RVHRTAPDPA
-506 VRVTAAEGYAH
+506 VQVTSAVGYAH
-517 FLRMY
+517 FLQMH
-522 GIMLDRADRRA
+522 GIMLDRQSRRD

-538 GQELAAEVGGR
+538 AHEAAAEVGGF
-549 IDVAGQAGLIDEITD
+549 IDVAGEAGLIDEITD
-564 IVEFPHPVRGSFDER
+564 IVEYPHPVRGSFDEG
-579 YLELPASVLTT
+579 YLDLPSSVLTT

-604 DRLMPHF
+604 EGRLMPYF
-611 VTFAN
+611 ITFAN
-616 GACDDDVVRAGNEGV
+616 GTCDDDVVRSGNEGV

-639 AFFWRADLKVAPE
+639 AFFWRTDLKVSPQD
-652 EFRRRLDQ
+652 FRGRLDK

-681 LDLAARAGLAEGAL
+681 RDLAERAGLPQDAA

-705 KFDLASQMVVEFSGL
+705 KFDLASQMVVEFSSL

-734 PDEVALALAEMELPR
+734 SAEVARALAEMELPR
-749 SAGGALPTGDAG
+749 SSGGALPAGEAG

-776 FVIGAAP
+776 FVIGAVP
-783 TGSSDPF
+783 TGSSDPY

-803 RRVPAAAGV
+803 RSVPGLAGLRVADGLRAAAE
-812 RVGDGLNAAAARYA
+812 RYA
-826 AQGVEVPAGRL
+826 AQGVDVPAERL
-837 EEAAE
+837 PEAAE
-842 LIARRYEQ
+842 LITRRYEQ
-850 QLTDAGH
+850 QLTEAGH
-857 EHRLVQAVRV
+857 EHRLVQAVLV

-873 QGDRTLATLERHVG
+873 HGDRTLAALERHVG
-887 TEEFGALTA
+887 TEAFEGLTA
-896 ALQRVVRILPGDAQE
+896 ALQRVLRILPGDGAE
-911 NTADA
+911 GGAEA
-916 AATDPVDR
+916 VDR
-924 NLLSAPA
+924 TRLTAPA
-931 ELRLAESAEAVRDAL
+931 ELRLAESAEAVRQAL
-946 RGREDDLAA
+946 RGREDDLTA
-955 LIEVS
+955 LVEVS
-960 APLVAAIDAFF
+960 APLVAAVNAFF
-971 DEVLVMDPDP
+971 DEVLVMDPDL
-981 AIRAAR
+981 AVRAAR
-987 LALLTD
+987 LALLED

>member
-1 MNNGHTALTMQDAIL
+1 MTTGQTPLTMQDAIL
-16 TLQNYWSDNGCMIT
+16 TLQNYWSANGCMIT

-39 GTANPATALRV
+39 GTANPSTALRV

-99 YLGSLQA
+99 YLGSLEA
-106 LGVDLRAHDVRFV
+106 LGVDLTAHDIRFV

-175 LQGVSHFKDIVYAP
+175 LQGVSHFKDIAYAP

-223 YAAEARRMLDLE
+223 YAAEARRLLDLE

-241 TYVLKCSHTFNV
+241 LYVLKCSHTFNV

-264 RAKAFSLMRG
+264 RAKSFSLMRG

-283 ARRRTALGHPLG
+283 AARRTALGHPLG
-295 VTAAPAPAV
+295 VAPEPAPAV
-304 RAALPSVP
+304 RAPLPTVP
-312 GPETLLFEIGLE
+312 GTETLLFEIGLE
-324 ELPYADVPATTD
+324 ELPYADVVATTD
-336 AVREVITAKL
+336 AVRDSVTAKL
-346 AATRLRHGAIT
+346 AATRLRHGQIN
-357 VLATPRRVVVTV
+357 VMATPRRVVVTV
-369 EAVQPREPDTEKTVR
+369 ERVEPREADTEKTVR
-384 GPKVAAAYKD
+384 GPKAAAAYKD
-394 GAPTPALLGFARS
+394 GAPTQALLGFARS
-407 QGVDPSALKTVAVGG
+407 QGVEPDAVRTVTVKGTD
-422 VEYVAVTRDEPGRTA
+422 YVAVTREEPGRPAT
-437 VEVLSGVLTEVV
+437 EVLSDLLSEVV
-449 SGLRSTRNMR
+449 SGLRASRNMR
-459 WNDPNLSF
+459 WNDPALSF

-479 RSPLPVTVSALV
+479 RTPLPVTVSAL
-491 AGDTT
+491 ASGTTT
-496 RVHRTAPDPE
+496 RVHRTAADP
-506 VRVTAAEGYAH
+506 VVQVTTAEGYSH
-517 FLRMY
+517 FLKMH
-522 GIMLDRADRRA
+522 GIVLEREVRYD

-538 GQELAAEVGGR
+538 AERLAAEVGGR
-549 IDVAGQAGLIDEITD
+549 IDAAGQAGLIDEITD
-564 IVEFPHPVRGSFDER
+564 ILEFPHPVRGSFEER
-579 YLELPASVLTT
+579 YLDLPASVLTT

-604 DRLMPHF
+604 DRLMPFF

-616 GACDDDVVRAGNEGV
+616 GACDDDVVRAGNEAV

-639 AFFWRADLKVAPE
+639 AFFWRADLKVAPAD
-652 EFRRRLDQ
+652 FRARLDQ

-674 DRIAALA
+674 TRIAALA
-681 LDLAARAGLAEGAL
+681 LELAGRAGLPEDTT

-734 PDEVALALAEMELPR
+734 PEEVARALAEMELPR
-749 SAGGALPTGDAG
+749 SAGGALPASDAG

-776 FVIGAAP
+776 FVIGAVP
-783 TGSSDPF
+783 TGSSDPY
-790 GVRRAAIGLLNVL
+790 GVRRAAIGLVNVL
-803 RRVPAAAGV
+803 RAVPATAAVG
-812 RVGDGLNAAAARYA
+812 VGDGLRAAAARYT
-826 AQGVEVPAGRL
+826 AQGIEVPAERL
-837 EEAAE
+837 TEAAE

-873 QGDRTLATLERHVG
+873 TGDRVLAALERHVD
-887 TEEFGALTA
+887 TAEFGALVA
-896 ALQRVVRILPGDAQE
+896 ALQRVVRILPADELKDA
-911 NTADA
+911 DSS
-916 AATDPVDR
+916 
-924 NLLSAPA
+924 LLTAPA
-931 ELRLAESAEAVRDAL
+931 ELRLAEATEAVRGVL
-946 RGREDDLAA
+946 QGREDDLTA
-955 LIEVS
+955 LVGAS
-960 APLVAAIDAFF
+960 APLVEAIDAFF
-971 DEVLVMDPDP
+971 DEVLVMDLDLD
-981 AIRAAR
+981 IRAAR
-987 LALLTD
+987 LSLLQE
-993 VARLA
+993 VARLT
-998 RTTLDWSAL
+998 RTTLDWAAL

>member
-1 MNNGHTALTMQDAIL
+1 MKNESTALTMQDAIL
-16 TLQNYWSDNGCMIT
+16 TLQKYWSDNGCMIT

-50 IGPEPWSVAYVEPSV
+50 LGPEPWSVAYVEPSV

-99 YLGSLQA
+99 YLGSLRA
-106 LGVDLRAHDVRFV
+106 LGVDLNAHDVRFV

-151 QVGGVSL
+151 QVGGVAL
-158 SPVSVEITYGL
+158 DPVSVEITYGL

-175 LQGVSHFKDIVYAP
+175 LQGVSHFKDIAYAP

-211 ADVDTNHRLFEA
+211 ADIDTNHRLFES
-223 YAAEARRMLDLE
+223 YAAEARRLLDLE

-274 LTHESAKLW
+274 LTHETAKLW
-283 ARRRTALGHPLG
+283 ERRRAALEHPLG
-295 VTAAPAPAV
+295 RAAAPAPAE
-304 RAALPSVP
+304 RAMLPKVP
-312 GPETLLFEIGLE
+312 GAETLLFEIGVE
-324 ELPYADVPATTD
+324 ELPYADVPATTE
-336 AVREVITAKL
+336 AVRESVTAKL
-346 AATRLRHGAIT
+346 AATRLGHGAIT
-357 VLATPRRVVVTV
+357 VMATPRRIVITV
-369 EAVQPREPDTEKTVR
+369 DGVQPRERDTMKTVR
-384 GPKVAAAYKD
+384 GPKVAAAFKD
-394 GAPTPALLGFARS
+394 GAPTAALQGFARS
-407 QGVDPSALKTVAVGG
+407 QGAEPTDVRIVEVNG
-422 VEYVAVTRDEPGRTA
+422 VEYVALTRHEEGRPA
-437 VEVLSGVLTEVV
+437 VEVLSDLLAEVV
-449 SGLRSTRNMR
+449 SGLRAGRNMR
-459 WNDPNLSF
+459 WSDPGLSF

-479 RSPLPVTVSALV
+479 RTPLPVVVSSLS

-496 RVHRTAPDPE
+496 RVQRQAPYPE
-506 VRVTAAEGYAH
+506 VRVTSAEGYPH
-517 FLRMY
+517 FLHMH
-522 GIMLDRADRRA
+522 GILLDRDARRG

-538 GQELAAEVGGR
+538 ALEAAAEVGGR
-549 IDVAGQAGLIDEITD
+549 IDVEGQAGLIDEITD
-564 IVEFPHPVRGSFDER
+564 ILEFPYAVRGSFDER

-604 DRLMPHF
+604 ERLMPHF

-616 GACDDDVVRAGNEGV
+616 ALCDDDVVRAGNEAV

-652 EFRRRLDQ
+652 EFRRRLDK

-674 DRIAALA
+674 VRLA
-681 LDLAARAGLAEGAL
+681 SLAQDLAGRAGLPEESVEV
-695 ATVRRAGELA
+695 VRRAGALA
-705 KFDLASQMVVEFSGL
+705 KFDLASQMVIEFSGL

-734 PDEVALALAEMELPR
+734 SPEVARALAEMELPR
-749 SAGGALPTGDAG
+749 SAGGALPAGDAG

-776 FVIGAAP
+776 FLIGAAP
-783 TGSSDPF
+783 TGSSDPY

-803 RRVPAAAGV
+803 RSLPAVAGV
-812 RVGDGLNAAAARYA
+812 RVSEGLRAAAVRYA
-826 AQGVEVPAGRL
+826 AQGVEVPAERVA
-837 EEAAE
+837 EAAE
-842 LIARRYEQ
+842 LITRRYEQ

-857 EHRLVQAVRV
+857 EHRLVQAVLV

-873 QGDRTLATLERHVG
+873 HGDRTLATLERHIG
-887 TEEFGALTA
+887 SDAFEALA
-896 ALQRVVRILPGDAQE
+896 AAFQRVVRILPEDGVEA
-911 NTADA
+911 ADA
-916 AATDPVDR
+916 S
-924 NLLSAPA
+924 LLTAPA
-931 ELRLAESAEAVRDAL
+931 ELRLAESAQAVRQAL
-946 RGREDDLAA
+946 QGREDDLGA

-960 APLVAAIDAFF
+960 APLVDAIGAFF

-981 AIRAAR
+981 AVRAAR
-987 LALLTD
+987 LALLTE
-993 VARLA
+993 VAGLA
-998 RTTLDWSAL
+998 RTTLDWGAL

>member
-1 MNNGHTALTMQDAIL
+1 MKNGQTPLTMQDAIL
-16 TLQNYWSDNGCMIT
+16 ALQKYWSDNGCMIT

-39 GTANPATALRV
+39 GTANPSTALRV
-50 IGPEPWSVAYVEPSV
+50 LGPEPWSVAYVEPSV

-106 LGVDLRAHDVRFV
+106 LGVDLSAHDVRFV

-151 QVGGVSL
+151 QVGGITL

-175 LQGVSHFKDIVYAP
+175 LQGVSHFKDIAYAP

-206 YYLDD
+206 YYLDE
-211 ADVDTNHRLFEA
+211 ADVDTNLRLFES
-223 YAAEARRMLDLE
+223 YAAESQRMLDLE

-241 TYVLKCSHTFNV
+241 VYVLKCSHTFNV

-274 LTHESAKLW
+274 LTHASAKLW
-283 ARRRTALGHPLG
+283 TQRRAALAHPLG
-295 VTAAPAPAV
+295 VTPAPAPV
-304 RAALPSVP
+304 ERSSLPTVS
-312 GPETLLFEIGLE
+312 GTETLLFEIGVE
-324 ELPYADVPATTD
+324 ELPYSDVSATAE
-336 AVREVITAKL
+336 AVRESITAKL
-346 AATRLRHGAIT
+346 AATRLGHGPIS
-357 VLATPRRVVVTV
+357 VLATPRRIVATV
-369 EAVQPREPDTEKTVR
+369 ERVEPREPDTTKTVR
-384 GPKVAAAYKD
+384 GPKAAAAYRD
-394 GAPTPALLGFARS
+394 NEPTPALLGFARS
-407 QGVDPSALKTVAVGG
+407 QGVGPADLNVVDVNG
-422 VEYVAVTRDEPGRTA
+422 VDYVALSRDEPGRTA
-437 VEVLSGVLTEVV
+437 VEVFSDLLAEVV
-449 SGLRSTRNMR
+449 TGLRSTRNMR
-459 WNDPNLSF
+459 WNDPSLSF

-479 RSPLPVTVSALV
+479 RTPLPVTVSAL
-491 AGDTT
+491 ASGDTT
-496 RVHRTAPDPE
+496 RVHRTAPNP
-506 VRVTAAEGYAH
+506 VVQVTTSDGYAH
-517 FLRMY
+517 FLSAH
-522 GIMLDRADRRA
+522 GILLDRQARRD

-538 GQELAAEVGGR
+538 AQDSAAEVDGR
-549 IDVAGQAGLIDEITD
+549 VDVAGEAGLIDEITD
-564 IVEFPHPVRGSFDER
+564 IVEYPYPIRGSFDER
-579 YLELPASVLTT
+579 YLELPVSVLTT
-590 VMRKHQRYLPVLDG
+590 VMRKHQRYLPVLDSDG
-604 DRLMPHF
+604 RLLPHF
-611 VTFAN
+611 ITFAN
-616 GACDDDVVRAGNEGV
+616 GVCDDDVFRTGNEAV

-639 AFFWRADLKVAPE
+639 AFFWRADLKVSPGE
-652 EFRRRLDQ
+652 LRRRLDK

-681 LDLAARAGLAEGAL
+681 LALAKRAPLAEDAV

-734 PDEVALALAEMELPR
+734 SSQVARALAEMELPR
-749 SAGGALPTGDAG
+749 AAGGALPTSDAG

-803 RRVPAAAGV
+803 RSVPALAGV
-812 RVGDGLNAAAARYA
+812 RVADGLRAAAERYT
-826 AQGVEVPAGRL
+826 AQGVEVPAERL
-837 EEAAE
+837 LEAAE
-842 LIARRYEQ
+842 LITRRYEQ

-857 EHRLVQAVRV
+857 EHRLVQAVLV

-873 QGDRTLATLERHVG
+873 HGDRTLATLERHNG
-887 TEEFGALTA
+887 TEALDALTA
-896 ALQRVVRILPGDAQE
+896 ALQRVVRILP
-911 NTADA
+911 ADA
-916 AATDPVDR
+916 PKGSADTVDR
-924 NLLSAPA
+924 SLLTAPA
-931 ELRLAESAEAVRDAL
+931 ELRLSDSTEAVRRAL
-946 RGREDDLAA
+946 HGREDDLAA

-960 APLVAAIDAFF
+960 APLVTTINTFF

-981 AIRAAR
+981 AVRAAR
-987 LALLTD
+987 LALLDD
-993 VARLA
+993 VAQLA

>member
-1 MNNGHTALTMQDAIL
+1 MKNGQTALTMQDAIL
-16 TLQNYWSDNGCMIT
+16 TLQKYWSDNGCMIT

-39 GTANPATALRV
+39 GTANPSTALRV

-99 YLGSLQA
+99 YLGSLRA
-106 LGVDLRAHDVRFV
+106 LGVDLNAHDVRFV

-151 QVGGVSL
+151 QVGGVAL

-211 ADVDTNHRLFEA
+211 ADVDANQLLFDT

-283 ARRRTALGHPLG
+283 EKRRAALEYPLG
-295 VTAAPAPAV
+295 VTPAPAPVV
-304 RAALPSVP
+304 RAALPTVNDT
-312 GPETLLFEIGLE
+312 ETLLFEIGVE
-324 ELPYADVPATTD
+324 ELPHADVRATTE
-336 AVREVITAKL
+336 AVREAITTKL
-346 AATRLRHGAIT
+346 AATRLRHGAVT
-357 VLATPRRVVVTV
+357 VMATPRRVVVTV
-369 EAVQPREPDTEKTVR
+369 EGVAPREADTARTVR
-384 GPKVAAAYKD
+384 GPKVSAAYRD

-407 QGVDPSALKTVAVGG
+407 QGLDPSDLGVVEVGG
-422 VEYVAVTRDEPGRTA
+422 AEYVAFTRDEAGRTA
-437 VEVLSGVLTEVV
+437 VEVLSELLAEVV
-449 SGLRSTRNMR
+449 AGLRSTRNMR
-459 WNDPNLSF
+459 WNDPALSF
-467 SRPVRWLLALLG
+467 SRPVRWVLALLG
-479 RSPLPVTVSALV
+479 RTPLPVAVSAL
-491 AGDTT
+491 ASGDTT
-496 RVHRTAPDPE
+496 RVHRTAPDP
-506 VRVTAAEGYAH
+506 VVQVTSAEGYAQ
-517 FLRMY
+517 FLGTH
-522 GIMLDRADRRA
+522 GILLDRDVRRA
-533 AVVRG
+533 AVVRDAR
-538 GQELAAEVGGR
+538 EAAAEVGGR
-549 IDVAGQAGLIDEITD
+549 IDVDAQSGLIDEITD
-564 IVEFPHPVRGSFDER
+564 IVEFPHAVRGSFDRR

-604 DRLMPHF
+604 DRLTTHF

-616 GACDDDVVRAGNEGV
+616 GTCDDDVVRSGNEAV

-639 AFFWRADLKVAPE
+639 AFFWRADLKVSPE
-652 EFRRRLDQ
+652 EFRRRLDK

-674 DRIAALA
+674 DRIAAISLE
-681 LDLAARAGLAEGAL
+681 LAGLAGLTEDSL
-695 ATVRRAGELA
+695 ATVVRAGELA

-720 AGVMAEEYARRAGE
+720 AGVMAEEYARHAGE
-734 PDEVALALAEMELPR
+734 SAEVARALAEMELPR
-749 SAGGALPTGDAG
+749 SAGGALPTGEAG

-783 TGSSDPF
+783 TGSSDPY

-803 RRVPAAAGV
+803 RNAPGTAGIRVADGLRAAAG
-812 RVGDGLNAAAARYA
+812 RYA
-826 AQGVEVPAGRL
+826 AQGVEVPAERL
-837 EEAAE
+837 AEAAE

-850 QLTDAGH
+850 QLADAGH
-857 EHRLVQAVRV
+857 EHRLVQAVLV

-873 QGDRTLATLERHVG
+873 HGDRTLATLERHVG
-887 TEEFGALTA
+887 SERFDALAA
-896 ALQRVVRILPGDAQE
+896 ALQRVVRILPKDTSEHGAG
-911 NTADA
+911 T
-916 AATDPVDR
+916 VDR
-924 NLLSAPA
+924 SLLTAPC
-931 ELRLAESAEAVRDAL
+931 EVRLSEDAEAVRLAM
-946 RGREDDLAA
+946 RGHEDDLAT

-960 APLVAAIDAFF
+960 APLVAAINSFF

-981 AIRAAR
+981 AVRAAR
-987 LALLTD
+987 LALLAE
-993 VARLA
+993 VADLA

>member
-1 MNNGHTALTMQDAIL
+1 MTITMNNGKTALTMQDAIL
-16 TLQNYWSDNGCMIT
+16 TLQKYWSDNGCMIT

-39 GTANPATALRV
+39 GTANPSTALRV

-99 YLGSLQA
+99 YLGSLRA
-106 LGVDLRAHDVRFV
+106 LGIDLNAHDVRFV

-151 QVGGVSL
+151 QVGGVAL

-211 ADVDTNHRLFEA
+211 ADIETNQRLFEA

-283 ARRRTALGHPLG
+283 EQRRATLEHPLG
-295 VTAAPAPAV
+295 VTPAAAPVA
-304 RAALPSVP
+304 RAALPTTT
-312 GPETLLFEIGLE
+312 GTETLLFEIGVE
-324 ELPYADVPATTD
+324 ELPYADVPATCE
-336 AVREVITAKL
+336 AVREAITAKL
-346 AATRLRHGAIT
+346 AATRLPHGAIT
-357 VLATPRRVVVTV
+357 AMATPRRVVVTV
-369 EAVQPREPDTEKTVR
+369 ESVAPREPDTTKTVR
-384 GPKVAAAYKD
+384 GPKAAAAYRD
-394 GAPTPALLGFARS
+394 GAPTPALLGFARG
-407 QGVDPSALKTVAVGG
+407 QGVDPAAARIVEAGG
-422 VEYVAVTRDEPGRTA
+422 VDYVAVTRDEPGRTA
-437 VEVLSGVLTEVV
+437 AEVLSELLAEVV
-449 SGLRSTRNMR
+449 AGLRSTRNMR
-459 WNDPNLSF
+459 WNDPTLSF

-479 RSPLPVTVSALV
+479 RTPLPVAVSAL
-491 AGDTT
+491 ASGDTT
-496 RVHRTAPDPE
+496 RVHRTAPDPV
-506 VRVTAAEGYAH
+506 VRVTSAEGYAH
-517 FLRMY
+517 FLRMH
-522 GIMLDRADRRA
+522 GILLDRDARRDT
-533 AVVRG
+533 VVRG
-538 GQELAAEVGGR
+538 AQEAAAEVGGR

-564 IVEFPHPVRGSFDER
+564 IVEFPHPVQGSFDER
-579 YLELPASVLTT
+579 YLDLPASVLTT

-604 DRLMPHF
+604 DRLTPHF

-616 GACDDDVVRAGNEGV
+616 GTCDDDVVRSGNEAV

-639 AFFWRADLKVAPE
+639 AFFWRADLKVSPE
-652 EFRRRLDQ
+652 EFHRRLDK

-674 DRIAALA
+674 ERIASLA
-681 LDLAARAGLAEGAL
+681 LDLAGRAGIVEDTM

-734 PDEVALALAEMELPR
+734 SAQVAQALAEMELPR

-783 TGSSDPF
+783 TGSSDPY

-803 RRVPAAAGV
+803 RSVPALAEI
-812 RVGDGLNAAAARYA
+812 RVGDGLRAAAGRYA
-826 AQGVEVPAGRL
+826 AQGVDVPAERL
-837 EEAAE
+837 AEAAE

-857 EHRLVQAVRV
+857 EHRLVQAVLP

-873 QGDRTLATLERHVG
+873 HGDRTLATLERHVG
-887 TEEFGALTA
+887 TEAFDALAA
-896 ALQRVVRILPGDAQE
+896 ALQRVVRILPEDAPQDGTSTV
-911 NTADA
+911 NRSLLTA
-916 AATDPVDR
+916 PC
-924 NLLSAPA
+924 
-931 ELRLAESAEAVRDAL
+931 ELRLAESVEAVRRAL
-946 RGREDDLAA
+946 HGHENDLGA

-960 APLVAAIDAFF
+960 APLVAGINTFF
-971 DEVLVMDPDP
+971 DEVLVMDPEP

-987 LALLTD
+987 LALLGE
-993 VARLA
+993 VAGLA